1 MYAKNLQIFMEKRE
15 GREANIWA
23 QIICGFKSYFSN
35 AEEAQIRN
43 CCLFKFAKCHDEKQP
58 IADAFQNRCS

>member
-23 QIICGFKSYFSN
+23 QIMCGFKAY
-35 AEEAQIRN
+35 
-43 CCLFKFAKCHDEKQP
+43 LF
-58 IADAFQNRCS
+58 